1 MICLMMRVIFK
12 EHQNENDNINL
23 VLIVKF
29 KVDEPLRIS

>member
-1 MICLMMRVIFK
+1 MSYDEGIK

-23 VLIVKF
+23 VLILKF